1 MATYEISPALPL
13 RAPPADPT
21 PTGMPAAAA
30 TPPSSEAGARL
41 VRGLSF
47 GGEEAALAAPQSLKH
62 LGESLSASRNRPSGC
77 SIAGDTCASGRA
89 GADAEEAT
97 ETSQSSAS
105 SPRGC
110 RLTQLHCHFQSTFPP
125 PSAEGSKKEAH
136 GPPTDSLCH
145 KDSIRFQVFRKLQEQ
160 REQQEWE
167 AQQALEQQ
175 AASLRQQLAFLQKQ
189 LRAQQQESALQ
200 QQLLQQRE
208 AALQQAAA
216 ESEKLREREQR
227 LRQERETLLRAH
239 AALQQQAEKEQ
250 LTARSQRADAALE
263 WAKKL
268 TSEREAFKTELKALQ
283 RSREACADSAR
294 KLQDEVLLLRQQ
306 LRAAAAHTATLSPR
320 KQHQRQKLLK
330 QPQRGVSDS
339 CIEDNASGVSAEEPL
354 LKDTPSCHAGSSRS
368 LPVLPVSSPRLL
380 RMHLSQ
386 QQLQQQQT
394 SDAESLPSLAA
405 ELSSPQVLT
414 VGCSDSPNPQQQQKR
429 PPSEDAFVDL
439 EAGTKCPAAEA
450 AAPLDDCCTKQ
461 LTAFTRLLMFL
472 WNPVAVCPRRR
483 SRARSDSL

>member
-77 SIAGDTCASGRA
+77 SIAGDTCASGRT

-189 LRAQQQESALQ
+189 LP
-200 QQLLQQRE
+200 
-208 AALQQAAA
+208 
-216 ESEKLREREQR
+216 
-227 LRQERETLLRAH
+227 
-239 AALQQQAEKEQ
+239 LQQQAEKEQ